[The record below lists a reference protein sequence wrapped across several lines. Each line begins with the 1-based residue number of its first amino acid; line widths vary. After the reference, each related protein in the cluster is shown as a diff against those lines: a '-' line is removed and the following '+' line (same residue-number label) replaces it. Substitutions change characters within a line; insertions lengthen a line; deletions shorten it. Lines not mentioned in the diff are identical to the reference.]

1 MSEGG
6 MSEERVDVGGASE
19 ERANGSLAGEM
30 VAVTRLWAQLRVGDR
45 ARYLERAAQAV
56 IDEFDE
62 LCLALA
68 TEARRPPAEIASLE
82 LLAVIDSL
90 RWLADNARRLLG
102 AHRFALPRTLHPLT
116 RASAG
121 HAPVG
126 VVGIAGATGAPFALP
141 LSAVGAALLGG
152 NGAIVAPVA
161 GAEDAA
167 QRLLGV
173 LARAGLPEGLVR
185 VASAGELAG
194 CAASVELG
202 AGPSAPDA
210 MIVLADARLGLA
222 VEGALWAGC
231 AGAGALAGS
240 LKRVYVVGERFEE
253 FVEALVRGAGELA
266 PGDPLAGETQLGPLA
281 GEQEA
286 AALEAAIEEAV
297 ALGAVLHCGGRRSVP
312 GASGVLFAPAVLSG
326 VPAGARL
333 MRERVGGPVLAV
345 RAVAEAVEAAAL
357 ANAPARSLGAS
368 IWSSDRRH
376 AVRIA
381 RELQARV
388 VWGNDHVPA
397 LPLREAAAEAL
408 ERCGRAQ
415 LITWEASSAR
425 PLWRYRYDSGTQRA
439 ARAIALLHSQRDGER
454 EQALRENGPAILRS
468 VLASAAPRLRRR

>member
-1 MSEGG
+1 MSAEPGNGG
-6 MSEERVDVGGASE
+6 ERVSGEPGC
-19 ERANGSLAGEM
+19 GSFVREM
-30 VAVTRLWAQLRVGDR
+30 AAVTRLWAQLRVGDR

-68 TEARRPPAEIASLE
+68 TEARRPRAEIASLE
-82 LLAVIDSL
+82 LLAAIDSL
-90 RWLADNARRLLG
+90 RWLAENARRLLG

-126 VVGIAGATGAPFALP
+126 VVGIAGVAGAPFALP
-141 LSAVGAALLGG
+141 LTAIGAALLGG
-152 NGAIVAPVA
+152 NGAILAPAA
-161 GAEDAA
+161 GANAA
-167 QRLLGV
+167 AERVLRA

-185 VASAGELAG
+185 VAGVDELAG
-194 CAASVELG
+194 CAAQLELG

-210 MIVLADARLGLA
+210 MIVLDDARLPHA
-222 VEGALWAGC
+222 VAGALWAAC
-231 AGAGALAGS
+231 AGAGQLAGS

-253 FVEALVRGAGELA
+253 FVEALARGAGELSL
-266 PGDPLAGETQLGPLA
+266 GDPLAAETELGPLA
-281 GEQEA
+281 GEA
-286 AALEAAIEEAV
+286 AAATLEAAIEEAV
-297 ALGAVLHCGGRRSVP
+297 ALGGLRHCGGRRSVP
-312 GASGVLFAPAVLSG
+312 GASGVFFAPAVLSG
-326 VPAGARL
+326 VPADALL
-333 MRERVGGPVLAV
+333 MRERVGGPVLV
-345 RAVAEAVEAAAL
+345 VVGVGEAVEAAAL

-381 RELQARV
+381 RELHARV

-415 LITWEASSAR
+415 LITWEAASAR
-425 PLWRYRYDSGTQRA
+425 PPWRYGYDAGTQRA
-439 ARAIALLHSQRDGER
+439 ARAVALLQSRRDGER
-454 EQALRENGPAILRS
+454 EQALRDDGPAILRT
-468 VLASAAPRLRRR
+468 VLASAAPRLRRVMGR